1 MIRITGDTPLQ
12 FIDLIDKHN
21 KHIIKNN
28 INFIFATSSCFI
40 SGFDIYNYNFFKNN
54 LSNLKNKIDQEHVGS
69 LFMSKNYHNFDFHYS
84 IIPKKIKQIKAR
96 ITIDYL
102 SDYFFYLENFNE
114 LNKIQTIR
122 KFF

>member
-1 MIRITGDTPLQ
+1 MI
-12 FIDLIDKHN
+12 
-21 KHIIKNN
+21 
-28 INFIFATSSCFI
+28 
-40 SGFDIYNYNFFKNN
+40 
-54 LSNLKNKIDQEHVGS
+54 
-69 LFMSKNYHNFDFHYS
+69 FHYS

-122 KFF
+122 KFFKYYEKNKSLFHINFENSDSVINSKVKLIKKEKSLRKDIKKIDFFKF